1 MFTGIIESLGKIIDV
16 KVDRGNI
23 DFTIESDIGKE
34 LKVDQSVSHN
44 GVCLTV
50 TDTNN
55 NHHTVTAVKETLDK
69 SSLKNFSVNDLIN
82 LERAMKLG
90 ERLDGH
96 LVQGHVDGI
105 AKCIGVSVNDGSW
118 IYKFEFDISNEVL
131 LIEKG
136 SICINGVSL
145 TVFDIAENT
154 FKVTIIPYTY
164 EKQPGELMSD
174 LVSFHDTRDQLY
186 DFYEE
191 KWDMYPDEN
200 YVDWLFND
208 ISRFMNND
216 IPSMVGISDGN
227 IEKMRRIY
235 FFSDKSDQYIFQ
247 FVNYDMMIVFSS
259 ETSINIL
266 IGCLTPRERLQ
277 LLTFIHSI
285 IGAF

>member
-1 MFTGIIESLGKIIDV
+1 MFTGVIESLGKITAL

-23 DFTIESDIGKE
+23 DFTIESDISKE

-55 NHHTVTAVKETLDK
+55 NTHTVTAVKETLDK
-69 SSLKNFSVNDLIN
+69 SSLTNFSVNDLVN

-96 LVQGHVDGI
+96 LVQGHVDGV
-105 AKCIGVSVNDGSW
+105 AKCLGISVNDGSW
-118 IYKFEFDISNEVL
+118 IYKFEFDISNEML

-164 EKQPGELMSD
+164 ENT
-174 LVSFHDTRDQLY
+174 SFKTLK
-186 DFYEE
+186 EG
-191 KWDMYPDEN
+191 
-200 YVDWLFND
+200 D
-208 ISRFMNND
+208 I
-216 IPSMVGISDGN
+216 VN
-227 IEKMRRIY
+227 IE
-235 FFSDKSDQYIFQ
+235 F
-247 FVNYDMMIVFSS
+247 DM
-259 ETSINIL
+259 
-266 IGCLTPRERLQ
+266 IGKYLAR
-277 LLTFIHSI
+277 FNK
-285 IGAF
+285 

>member
-1 MFTGIIESLGKIIDV
+1 MFTGIIESLGKITDL

-23 DFTIESDIGKE
+23 DFTIESDISKE

-50 TDTNN
+50 TETNN
-55 NHHTVTAVKETLDK
+55 NTHTVTAVKETLDK
-69 SSLKNFSVNDLIN
+69 SSLTNFSINDFIN

-118 IYKFEFDISNEVL
+118 IYRFEFDISNEML

-164 EKQPGELMSD
+164 ENT
-174 LVSFHDTRDQLY
+174 SFKML
-186 DFYEE
+186 
-191 KWDMYPDEN
+191 KKG
-200 YVDWLFND
+200 D
-208 ISRFMNND
+208 I
-216 IPSMVGISDGN
+216 VN
-227 IEKMRRIY
+227 IE
-235 FFSDKSDQYIFQ
+235 F
-247 FVNYDMMIVFSS
+247 DM
-259 ETSINIL
+259 
-266 IGCLTPRERLQ
+266 IGKYLAR
-277 LLTFIHSI
+277 FNK
-285 IGAF
+285 

>member
-1 MFTGIIESLGKIIDV
+1 MFTGIIESLGKITDL

-23 DFTIESDIGKE
+23 DFTIESDISKE

-55 NHHTVTAVKETLDK
+55 NTHTVTAVKETLDK
-69 SSLKNFSVNDLIN
+69 SSLTNFSVNDLVN

-96 LVQGHVDGI
+96 LVQGHVDGV
-105 AKCIGVSVNDGSW
+105 AKCLGISVNDGSW
-118 IYKFEFDISNEVL
+118 IYKFKFDISNEML

-164 EKQPGELMSD
+164 ENT
-174 LVSFHDTRDQLY
+174 SFKTLK
-186 DFYEE
+186 EG
-191 KWDMYPDEN
+191 
-200 YVDWLFND
+200 D
-208 ISRFMNND
+208 I
-216 IPSMVGISDGN
+216 VN
-227 IEKMRRIY
+227 IE
-235 FFSDKSDQYIFQ
+235 F
-247 FVNYDMMIVFSS
+247 DM
-259 ETSINIL
+259 
-266 IGCLTPRERLQ
+266 IGKYLAR
-277 LLTFIHSI
+277 FNK
-285 IGAF
+285 

>member
-1 MFTGIIESLGKIIDV
+1 MFTGIIESLGKITDL

-23 DFTIESDIGKE
+23 DFTIESDISKE

-55 NHHTVTAVKETLDK
+55 NTHTVTAVKETLDK
-69 SSLKNFSVNDLIN
+69 SSLTNFSVNDLVN

-96 LVQGHVDGI
+96 LVQGHVDGV
-105 AKCIGVSVNDGSW
+105 AKCLGISVNDGSW
-118 IYKFEFDISNEVL
+118 IYKFEFDISNEML

-164 EKQPGELMSD
+164 D
-174 LVSFHDTRDQLY
+174 NTSFKTLK
-186 DFYEE
+186 EG
-191 KWDMYPDEN
+191 
-200 YVDWLFND
+200 D
-208 ISRFMNND
+208 I
-216 IPSMVGISDGN
+216 VN
-227 IEKMRRIY
+227 IE
-235 FFSDKSDQYIFQ
+235 F
-247 FVNYDMMIVFSS
+247 DM
-259 ETSINIL
+259 
-266 IGCLTPRERLQ
+266 IGKYLAR
-277 LLTFIHSI
+277 FNK
-285 IGAF
+285 

>member
-1 MFTGIIESLGKIIDV
+1 MFTGIIESLGKITDL

-23 DFTIESDIGKE
+23 DFTIESDISKE

-55 NHHTVTAVKETLDK
+55 NTHTVTAVKETLDK
-69 SSLKNFSVNDLIN
+69 SSLTNFSVNDLVN

-96 LVQGHVDGI
+96 LVQGHVDGV
-105 AKCIGVSVNDGSW
+105 AKCLGISVNEGSW
-118 IYKFEFDISNEVL
+118 IYKFEFDISNEML

-164 EKQPGELMSD
+164 ENT
-174 LVSFHDTRDQLY
+174 SFKTLK
-186 DFYEE
+186 EG
-191 KWDMYPDEN
+191 
-200 YVDWLFND
+200 D
-208 ISRFMNND
+208 I
-216 IPSMVGISDGN
+216 VN
-227 IEKMRRIY
+227 IEFDMIG
-235 FFSDKSDQYIFQ
+235 KSLARF
-247 FVNYDMMIVFSS
+247 NK
-259 ETSINIL
+259 
-266 IGCLTPRERLQ
+266 
-277 LLTFIHSI
+277 
-285 IGAF
+285 